1 MFLLF
6 VDNERETLCGGSN
19 HQLFADWA
27 VDSIIWTALFPRF
40 ANPLNP
46 TVESIIPVIIPTINL
61 LIDCRVQYQGVLG
74 LSLEL

>member
-6 VDNERETLCGGSN
+6 VDNERETLCSGSN
-19 HQLFADWA
+19 HLVETDCA

-46 TVESIIPVIIPTINL
+46 TVDNTIPVIMPTMNL
-61 LIDCRVQYQGVLG
+61 LID
-74 LSLEL
+74 